1 VAKSAKPPRCADYN
15 GPHARWAPVGYEH
28 VWLCMDCEYAR
39 RYGDAATGVA
49 VVPWEMP
56 DAPLQAERLF

>member
-1 VAKSAKPPRCADYN
+1 
-15 GPHARWAPVGYEH
+15 
-28 VWLCMDCEYAR
+28 MDCEYAR